1 MIIRPS
7 EERGRNNFGW
17 LDAKHTFSFGQYYN
31 PKWTNFHNLL
41 VINQDRI
48 APSMGFGTHPHR
60 DMEIITYV
68 IQGEI
73 RHQDSMGN
81 AGLIKPGEIQVMTA
95 GTGVSH
101 SEYNHKNDET
111 TELLQIW
118 IEPSEEHLK
127 PRYEQ
132 KEIFS
137 NDEKHFFKQI
147 AGRSQHSNSIKLNA
161 FGNIWLGKFE
171 HEEITEFKATSFKNV
186 WIQLIKGTLTVKTKE
201 DSIQLRAGDGL
212 GLEDVKDSTIKIH
225 SALTSEFI
233 LFEVD

>member
-1 MIIRPS
+1 MILRPS
-7 EERGRNNFGW
+7 SERGHNHFGW

-81 AGLIKPGEIQVMTA
+81 VGFIKPGEIQVMTA
-95 GTGVSH
+95 GTGVAH

-118 IEPSEEHLK
+118 IEPSEENLK
-127 PRYEQ
+127 PRYAERVVYS
-132 KEIFS
+132 KEE
-137 NDEKHFFKQI
+137 NHFFKQI
-147 AGRSQHSNSIKLNA
+147 AGRTDSPTSIKLNA
-161 FGNIWLGKFE
+161 NGNIWLGKYQKE
-171 HEEITEFKATSFKNV
+171 DSLSFSPENFDHV
-186 WIQLIKGTLTVKTKE
+186 WVQLIKG
-201 DSIQLRAGDGL
+201 QLEIDFQGNSTILKAGDGL
-212 GLEDVKDSTIKIH
+212 GLEKIKGSSIKINT
-225 SALTSEFI
+225 STDSEFL
-233 LFEVD
+233 LFEVN